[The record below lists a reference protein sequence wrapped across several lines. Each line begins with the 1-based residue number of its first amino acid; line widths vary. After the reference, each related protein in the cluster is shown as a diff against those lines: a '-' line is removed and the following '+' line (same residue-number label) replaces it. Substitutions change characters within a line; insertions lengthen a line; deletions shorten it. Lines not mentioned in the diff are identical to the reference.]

1 MELIKQIEQQ
11 RKLKGM
17 NKATL
22 CLFAK
27 VNKNSYSNY
36 LSGKSS
42 PTIGVID
49 RLMLA
54 LECTLIVVDNKVLG
68 K

>member
-1 MELIKQIEQQ
+1 MKLIQQIENQ

-17 NKATL
+17 NKQTL

-36 LSGKSS
+36 LTGKTS
-42 PTIGVID
+42 PTLDILEKLIK
-49 RLMLA
+49 A
-54 LECTLIVVDNKVLG
+54 LDCKLVLLDNNI
-68 K
+68 

>member
-1 MELIKQIEQQ
+1 MKLIEQIENL

-17 NKATL
+17 NKQTL

-42 PTIGVID
+42 PSVEILERLLNALDCKIIIID
-49 RLMLA
+49 KRL
-54 LECTLIVVDNKVLG
+54 
-68 K
+68 

>member
-1 MELIKQIEQQ
+1 MKLIQQIENQ

-17 NKATL
+17 NKQTL

-36 LSGKSS
+36 LTGKTS
-42 PTIGVID
+42 PTLDILEKLIK
-49 RLMLA
+49 A
-54 LECTLIVVDNKVLG
+54 LDCKLVVLDNNI
-68 K
+68 